1 MSAPKVIHTTDASF
15 ESEVLRSDRP
25 TIVDFWAQ
33 WCGPCRAI
41 SPAFLDLAERFGNDV
56 KVAMV
61 NVDENPLISSQ
72 YGVTTL
78 PTLTLFKGG
87 RALESIPG
95 ATDRIMLEALFE
107 RARDENDS

>member
-1 MSAPKVIHTTDASF
+1 MGAPKVIHTTDSSF

-41 SPAFLDLAERFGNDV
+41 SPAFLDLAEKFGEDV

-78 PTLTLFKGG
+78 PTLIVFHGG
-87 RALESIPG
+87 KAIESIAG
-95 ATDRIMLEALFE
+95 ATDRPTIEGLFE
-107 RARDENDS
+107 RARDN